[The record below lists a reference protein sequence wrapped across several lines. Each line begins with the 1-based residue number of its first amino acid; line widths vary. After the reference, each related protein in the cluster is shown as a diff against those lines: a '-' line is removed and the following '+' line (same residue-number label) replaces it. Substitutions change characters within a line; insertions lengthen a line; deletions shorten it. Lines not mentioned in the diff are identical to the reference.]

1 MKKTE
6 NKKKTISVSLNP
18 EILKLLNEKTSNR
31 SNYLDWALLEYFR
44 KNGIDISKIKLQKMG
59 KKLTNEEF
67 IKRSKLIHKDKY
79 DYSLVNYV
87 NYLTKVKII
96 CSIHG

>member
-1 MKKTE
+1 
-6 NKKKTISVSLNP
+6 
-18 EILKLLNEKTSNR
+18 
-31 SNYLDWALLEYFR
+31 
-44 KNGIDISKIKLQKMG
+44 MG